1 MVLSKTYPTFCCCPA
16 LWIVEMKQ
24 DPLLQSAIASQ
35 LDNTALNAV
44 RLLCSDGTEAITAE
58 GEKGLWTDILKCQ
71 GHGNDYIVGVRVKS
85 EKWLGVG
92 RRHVPQLT

>member
-1 MVLSKTYPTFCCCPA
+1 MVFSKTFLTFCCCPA
-16 LWIVEMKQ
+16 LCIVEMKQ

>member
-1 MVLSKTYPTFCCCPA
+1 M
-16 LWIVEMKQ
+16 
-24 DPLLQSAIASQ
+24 LQSAIASQ

>member
-1 MVLSKTYPTFCCCPA
+1 M
-16 LWIVEMKQ
+16 
-24 DPLLQSAIASQ
+24 LQSAIASQ

-71 GHGNDYIVGVRVKS
+71 GHGNDYIVGVRIKS

-92 RRHVPQLT
+92 RRLRSSTHLKLQKKLGGEVGIMRDTMPT